1 MVCTDWLQGDDVA
14 WAVLTGWSWL
24 TNSQQRILATDL
36 MTDGAGVSP
45 SSILLLRR
53 GKGTARRELAGVG
66 RDGVSGHCG
75 APACGGGGREAHGE
89 LISGVHGV
97 EKGLDAAAA
106 ARSRAW
112 RW

>member
-1 MVCTDWLQGDDVA
+1 VGRADRMELVDQQSTEDPGHRSDD
-14 WAVLTGWSWL
+14 G
-24 TNSQQRILATDL
+24 RCR
-36 MTDGAGVSP
+36 GVSF
-45 SSILLLRR
+45 L